1 MQDKSLKTARKLKEM
16 GITLDDIIEMLE
28 DVEEKTPEDEDV
40 LEDIM
45 KEAGITPNYRGYGY
59 IIEAIKI
66 TSENPKEIK
75 LHGDVYPKVANKLNV
90 IPDSVER
97 CIRHCAS
104 LTWKRNPDFCKKIL
118 GEKMMKKPTN
128 SEFIAAIS
136 QYYKRKTKNK

>member
-1 MQDKSLKTARKLKEM
+1 MKRTTLETARKLKKV
-16 GITLDDIIEMLE
+16 GVTLDDIIEMLE
-28 DVEEKTPEDEDV
+28 DVGEKTPEDEDV

-45 KEAGITPNYRGYGY
+45 REAGITANYLGYRY
-59 IIEAIKI
+59 LIETVKI
-66 TSENPKEIK
+66 TSESPKNMK

>member
-75 LHGDVYPKVANKLNV
+75 LHGYVYPKVAKVFNTM
-90 IPDSVER
+90 PDRIER
-97 CIRHCAS
+97 CVRHCAN
-104 LTWKRNPDFCKKIL
+104 LTWEKNPDFCKKIL
-118 GEKMMKKPTN
+118 GERITRKPTN
-128 SEFIAAIS
+128 SEFITAIL
-136 QYYKRKTKNK
+136 QYYKRQTKK